1 MKVTSQITV
10 DLLHP
15 NVATLV
21 YAKQTDQQSRFI
33 SATVLEGSQPWTP
46 PTGALIAVRYR
57 KPDGTIGWYDTTE
70 NKAKAVTMSGNVA
83 TIQLAAQTL
92 AVSGD
97 VYIEL
102 EFYTQSAEKLSS
114 FAWVL
119 AVEASA
125 VSDGEIE
132 SSDYFN
138 LLAETLAE
146 IVKALPNIQN
156 ADKYAQAAANSAT
169 QAANSETAA
178 KTSAQAAAA
187 SATSARG
194 SAAAASADAQG
205 AATHAQ
211 TANNAATAAEASA
224 QAADTHAQTAGDA
237 AESAAAAATS
247 ADESAQNSEAWAV
260 GTRNGQAVPAS
271 DETHNNNSK
280 YWAQQAAAAAGGG
293 VITFNGRSGS
303 VLPAAGDYTA
313 DMVGAPTT
321 EEFAALRTTVD
332 GKQPATNDLEAETNL
347 ADGDFVPFYDTSA
360 SAGRKTL
367 WSNIVAKIRT
377 ALFGSANGFLKANG
391 SGVVSAV
398 STIPVASG
406 GTGATAAAAARAN
419 LGALSSANG
428 AVTHENLSV
437 SARCGLVI
445 SASAG
450 KNLENSD
457 AGNTYYAGWTSTG
470 SVKTW
475 TLNAELSAAISNGF
489 AVAFTELWPSD
500 KTRISIS
507 GVRLL
512 HRGEGTLLGKSQ
524 SAVLGLVERCNM
536 IALQKM
542 STDATNGD
550 VWLITGDVEVI
561 S

>member
-33 SATVLEGSQPWTP
+33 SATLLEGSQPWTP

-83 TIQLAAQTL
+83 TIQLAAQAL

-114 FAWVL
+114 FAWIL

-138 LLAETLAE
+138 VLAETLAE
-146 IVKALPNIQN
+146 IVKALPDIQK
-156 ADKYAQAAANSAT
+156 ADEYAQAAAQSAT
-169 QAANSETAA
+169 QAADSEAAA
-178 KTSAQAAAA
+178 KASEQAAAA
-187 SATSARG
+187 SAAQAAKSKDNSAASAESSG
-194 SAAAASADAQG
+194 QSASAAQASAASAAASQQL
-205 AATHAQ
+205 AAANAQ
-211 TANNAATAAEASA
+211 TASASA
-224 QAADTHAQTAGDA
+224 ASATV
-237 AESAAAAATS
+237 AAANAEGAAQ
-247 ADESAQNSEAWAV
+247 DSEAWAV

-271 DETHNNNSK
+271 DVTHNNNSK

-321 EEFAALRTTVD
+321 EEFATLKTTVD

-406 GTGATAAAAARAN
+406 GTGATTAAAARAN
-419 LGALSSANG
+419 LGALSSADG
-428 AVTHENLSV
+428 AVTRAKLAQDALYSPIRMVLSDSNVV
-437 SARCGLVI
+437 SSDVGATIRTGG
-445 SASAG
+445 SASAITVTLTQAVSHAMPIG
-450 KNLENSD
+450 VEIAFLPWVAATMKIAFDGVKVGVLDQTQAYSSPTFTLKHKGMIAIKKILSD
-457 AGNTYYAGWTSTG
+457 
-470 SVKTW
+470 
-475 TLNAELSAAISNGF
+475 SNGDYWLLSGL
-489 AVAFTELWPSD
+489 TE
-500 KTRISIS
+500 
-507 GVRLL
+507 
-512 HRGEGTLLGKSQ
+512 
-524 SAVLGLVERCNM
+524 
-536 IALQKM
+536 
-542 STDATNGD
+542 
-550 VWLITGDVEVI
+550 EVTT
-561 S
+561 

>member
-10 DLLHP
+10 DLLRP

-21 YAKQTDQQSRFI
+21 YAKQADQQSRFI
-33 SATVLEGSQPWTP
+33 SATLLEGSQPWTP
-46 PTGALIAVRYR
+46 PAGALAAVRYR

-83 TIQLAAQTL
+83 AIQLAAQAL

-114 FAWVL
+114 FAWKL

-138 LLAETLAE
+138 VLAETLAE

-178 KTSAQAAAA
+178 KASEQAAATSKTQAATSASNSAAAAQNSSKSAAAAKASADAATASQRLAATNAQAANDAAA
-187 SATSARG
+187 SATV
-194 SAAAASADAQG
+194 AAANAEG
-205 AATHAQ
+205 AAQ
-211 TANNAATAAEASA
+211 
-224 QAADTHAQTAGDA
+224 D
-237 AESAAAAATS
+237 
-247 ADESAQNSEAWAV
+247 SEAWAV

-321 EEFAALRTTVD
+321 EEFAALKTTVD

-347 ADGDFVPFYDTSA
+347 ADGDFVPFYDTSSSA
-360 SAGRKTL
+360 SRKTL

-406 GTGATAAAAARAN
+406 GTGATTAAAARAN

-428 AVTHENLSV
+428 AVTYGNLSV
-437 SARCGLVI
+437 SARCGLAI

>member
-21 YAKQTDQQSRFI
+21 YAKQADQQSRFI
-33 SATVLEGSQPWTP
+33 SATLLEGSQPWTP

-83 TIQLAAQTL
+83 TIQLAAQAL

-114 FAWVL
+114 FAWIL

-132 SSDYFN
+132 SSNYFN
-138 LLAETLAE
+138 VLAETLAE
-146 IVKALPNIQN
+146 IVKALPNIQK
-156 ADKYAQAAANSAT
+156 ADEYAQAAAQSAT
-169 QAANSETAA
+169 QAANSEAAA
-178 KTSAQAAAA
+178 KASEQAAAA
-187 SATSARG
+187 SATQAAESEDNSAA
-194 SAAAASADAQG
+194 SAQNSSQSASAAQTSAEAAAASQQL
-205 AATHAQ
+205 AAANAQ
-211 TANNAATAAEASA
+211 TASNAAASA
-224 QAADTHAQTAGDA
+224 TESKEN
-237 AESAAAAATS
+237 AEK
-247 ADESAQNSEAWAV
+247 SAQDSEAWAV
-260 GTRNGQAVPAS
+260 GTRGGQAVPNA
-271 DETHNNNSK
+271 DETYNNESK

-293 VITFNGRSGS
+293 VITFNGRGGA
-303 VLPAAGDYTA
+303 VVPAAGDYTA

-321 EEFAALRTTVD
+321 EEFATLKTTVD

-398 STIPVASG
+398 STLPVASG
-406 GTGATAAAAARAN
+406 GTGATTAAAARAN
-419 LGALSSANG
+419 LSALSSANG

-475 TLNAELSAAISNGF
+475 MLNAELSAAISNGF
-489 AVAFTELWPSD
+489 AVAFTELWPND

-512 HRGEGTLLGKSQ
+512 HRGEGQLLGKNQ

-542 STDATNGD
+542 LTDAVNGD

>member
-1 MKVTSQITV
+1 MKVTSQITA

-33 SATVLEGSQPWTP
+33 SVTLLEGSQPWTP

-83 TIQLAAQTL
+83 TIQLAAQAL

-114 FAWVL
+114 FAWTL

-138 LLAETLAE
+138 VLTETLAE

-169 QAANSETAA
+169 QAANSEAAA
-178 KTSAQAAAA
+178 KASEQAAATSKTQAATSASNSAAAAQNSSKSAAAAKASADAATASQQLAATNAQAANDAAA
-187 SATSARG
+187 SATV
-194 SAAAASADAQG
+194 AAANAEG
-205 AATHAQ
+205 AAQ
-211 TANNAATAAEASA
+211 
-224 QAADTHAQTAGDA
+224 DG
-237 AESAAAAATS
+237 
-247 ADESAQNSEAWAV
+247 EAWAV

-293 VITFNGRSGS
+293 VLTFNGRSGS

-321 EEFAALRTTVD
+321 DEFAALKTTVD
-332 GKQPATNDLEAETNL
+332 GKQPATNDLEAEADL
-347 ADGDFVPFYDTSA
+347 ADEDFVPFYDTSA

-406 GTGATAAAAARAN
+406 GTGATTAAAARAN

-428 AVTHENLSV
+428 AVETEKIKDEAVTMAKLADHAVSV
-437 SARCGLVI
+437 VKSVQLPTTGWIKNSGGVYEANVTVSGL
-445 SASAG
+445 
-450 KNLENSD
+450 
-457 AGNTYYAGWTSTG
+457 
-470 SVKTW
+470 KT
-475 TLNAELSAAISNGF
+475 TDT
-489 AVAFTELWPSD
+489 V
-500 KTRISIS
+500 
-507 GVRLL
+507 
-512 HRGEGTLLGKSQ
+512 
-524 SAVLGLVERCNM
+524 VLGLRRGTVNPDGWTM
-536 IALQKM
+536 TL
-542 STDATNGD
+542 DAFDSDQETFSKILAGRITAANTLHLYAREAITNAIYLNCW
-550 VWLITGDVEVI
+550 VV
-561 S
+561 SK

>member
-10 DLLHP
+10 DMLHP

-21 YAKQTDQQSRFI
+21 YAKQADQQSRFI
-33 SATVLEGSQPWTP
+33 SATLLEGSQPWTP

-83 TIQLAAQTL
+83 TIQLTAQAL

-138 LLAETLAE
+138 VLAETLAE

-156 ADKYAQAAANSAT
+156 ADKYAQAAAKSAT
-169 QAANSETAA
+169 QAANSEAAA

-187 SATSARG
+187 SATSAQG
-194 SAAAASADAQG
+194 AAAAASADAQG

-211 TANNAATAAEASA
+211 TADNAATAAEASA
-224 QAADTHAQTAGDA
+224 QAAGTHAQTAEDA
-237 AESAAAAATS
+237 AESAASAANS
-247 ADESAQNSEAWAV
+247 ADESARDSEAWAV

-271 DETHNNNSK
+271 DETYNNNSK
-280 YWAQQAAAAAGGG
+280 YWAQEAAAAAGGG

-303 VLPAAGDYTA
+303 VMPAEGDYTA
-313 DMVGAPTT
+313 GMVGAPTT
-321 EEFAALRTTVD
+321 EEFAALKTTVD
-332 GKQPATNDLEAETNL
+332 GKQPATNDLAAETNL
-347 ADGDFVPFYDTSA
+347 ADEDFIPFYDISA
-360 SAGRKTL
+360 SANRKTL

-406 GTGATAAAAARAN
+406 GTGATNAAEARAN
-419 LGALSSANG
+419 LGALSSADG
-428 AVTHENLSV
+428 SVTRAKLANDALSSTV
-437 SARCGLVI
+437 KWVTASPYTVIADDLERTIVFDGTLDTVQINISKSLFDALPTGWSVAFMQWSAADTTKLTITVDSGLYISKAGDKSGTLGGSITTNTSRVMIVAKRITSQSLVI
-445 SASAG
+445 FG
-450 KNLENSD
+450 
-457 AGNTYYAGWTSTG
+457 
-470 SVKTW
+470 
-475 TLNAELSAAISNGF
+475 I
-489 AVAFTELWPSD
+489 
-500 KTRISIS
+500 
-507 GVRLL
+507 
-512 HRGEGTLLGKSQ
+512 
-524 SAVLGLVERCNM
+524 
-536 IALQKM
+536 
-542 STDATNGD
+542 TD
-550 VWLITGDVEVI
+550 
-561 S
+561 

>member
-10 DLLHP
+10 DMLHP

-21 YAKQTDQQSRFI
+21 YAKQADQQSRFI
-33 SATVLEGSQPWTP
+33 SATLLEGSQPWTP
-46 PTGALIAVRYR
+46 PAGVLAAVRYR

-83 TIQLAAQTL
+83 TIQLAAQAL

-114 FAWVL
+114 FAWTL

-138 LLAETLAE
+138 VLAETLAE

-169 QAANSETAA
+169 QAANSEAAA
-178 KTSAQAAAA
+178 KASEQAAATSKTQAATSASNSAAAAQNSSESAAAAKASADAATASQRLAATNAQAANDAAA
-187 SATSARG
+187 SATV
-194 SAAAASADAQG
+194 AAANAEG
-205 AATHAQ
+205 AAQ
-211 TANNAATAAEASA
+211 
-224 QAADTHAQTAGDA
+224 D
-237 AESAAAAATS
+237 
-247 ADESAQNSEAWAV
+247 SEAWAV

-313 DMVGAPTT
+313 DMVGAPTA
-321 EEFAALRTTVD
+321 EEFAALKTTVD

-419 LGALSSANG
+419 LGALSSTNG

-489 AVAFTELWPSD
+489 AVAFTELWASD

>member
-33 SATVLEGSQPWTP
+33 SATLLEGSQPWTP
-46 PTGALIAVRYR
+46 PTGVLTAVRYR

-70 NKAKAVTMSGNVA
+70 NKAAAVTMSGNVA
-83 TIQLAAQTL
+83 TIQLAAQALT
-92 AVSGD
+92 VSGD

-114 FAWVL
+114 FAWIL

-138 LLAETLAE
+138 VLAETLAE
-146 IVKALPNIQN
+146 IVKALPDIQK
-156 ADKYAQAAANSAT
+156 ADEYAQAAAQSAT
-169 QAANSETAA
+169 QAANSEAAA
-178 KTSAQAAAA
+178 KASEQAAAA
-187 SATSARG
+187 SATQAAESEDNSAT
-194 SAAAASADAQG
+194 SAQNSSQSAAASQTSAEAAAASQQL
-205 AATHAQ
+205 AASAAQ
-211 TANNAATAAEASA
+211 TASASA
-224 QAADTHAQTAGDA
+224 ASA
-237 AESAAAAATS
+237 AESEENAG
-247 ADESAQNSEAWAV
+247 ESAQNSEAWAV
-260 GTRNGQAVPAS
+260 GTRGGQAVPAS

-321 EEFAALRTTVD
+321 EEFATLKTTVD

-406 GTGATAAAAARAN
+406 GTGATTAAAARAN

-512 HRGEGTLLGKSQ
+512 HRGEGQLLGKSQ

>member
-33 SATVLEGSQPWTP
+33 SATLLEGSQPWTP

-83 TIQLAAQTL
+83 TIQLAAQALT
-92 AVSGD
+92 VSGD

-114 FAWVL
+114 FAWIL

-138 LLAETLAE
+138 VLAETLAE
-146 IVKALPNIQN
+146 IIKALPNIQN

-169 QAANSETAA
+169 QAANSEAAA
-178 KTSAQAAAA
+178 KASEQAAATSKTQAATSASNSAAAAQNSSKSAAAAKASADAAAASQQLAATNAQAANDAAA
-187 SATSARG
+187 SATV
-194 SAAAASADAQG
+194 AAANAEG
-205 AATHAQ
+205 AAQ
-211 TANNAATAAEASA
+211 
-224 QAADTHAQTAGDA
+224 D
-237 AESAAAAATS
+237 
-247 ADESAQNSEAWAV
+247 SEAWAV
-260 GTRNGQAVPAS
+260 GTKNGQAVPAS

-321 EEFAALRTTVD
+321 EEFAALKTTVD

-347 ADGDFVPFYDTSA
+347 ADGDFVPFYDTSS

-406 GTGATAAAAARAN
+406 GTGATTAAAARAN

-428 AVTHENLSV
+428 AVTQENLSV
-437 SARCGLVI
+437 SARCGLVV
-445 SASAG
+445 SATAG
-450 KNLENSD
+450 KSLENSD

-500 KTRISIS
+500 KTRLSVS